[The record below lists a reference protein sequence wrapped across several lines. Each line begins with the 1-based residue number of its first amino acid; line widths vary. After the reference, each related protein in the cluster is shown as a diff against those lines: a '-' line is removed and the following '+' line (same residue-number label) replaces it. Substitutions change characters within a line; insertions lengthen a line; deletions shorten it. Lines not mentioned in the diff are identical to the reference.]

1 MLIVLSVLYPSF
13 AILYSMDLDPSES
26 PLITVKVIGHQWY

>member
-1 MLIVLSVLYPSF
+1 MMASFSLLY
-13 AILYSMDLDPSES
+13 AVEHLED